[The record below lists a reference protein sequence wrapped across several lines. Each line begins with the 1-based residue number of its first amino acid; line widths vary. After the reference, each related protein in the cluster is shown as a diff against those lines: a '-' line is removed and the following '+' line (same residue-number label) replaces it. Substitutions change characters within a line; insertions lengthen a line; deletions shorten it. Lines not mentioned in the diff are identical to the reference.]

1 MTHYDE
7 PGSDDSRDGIAVK
20 SPPRAKRSFRRRHK
34 ALTSLIV
41 LLGLLG
47 VMVVGAIVF
56 VNGKLN
62 QIDHVDIS
70 ALPDSGRPAR
80 ASGPAGNAINILL
93 AGVDNGDGPS
103 VADAWRSHDWVP
115 GEHRSDTIMFLHVSA
130 DRKHAYVLSVPRDS
144 YVTIYDSN
152 GKPAGRHKINA
163 AFSLYGPSAYV
174 STMEHLTGVRM
185 DHLAV
190 IDWDGFRQLTDALGG
205 VEIYIPA
212 NVYDSSQ
219 KVTYTKG
226 YTYMRGAQAL
236 QYVRTRHGLAGGD
249 FDRIKRQQNF
259 IRVLMS
265 GLFDR
270 GVLTNPR
277 KLSSVLNAVTNNLTI
292 DSGWTNSDLRG
303 LAFSLRDMRAND
315 VTFLTA
321 PIATDWNRYVAGDGD
336 VVLLDPARDAGL
348 WNAASTDTLPEYM
361 RTHSSE
367 ELPSDRYVH

>member
-1 MTHYDE
+1 MRR
-7 PGSDDSRDGIAVK
+7 SKRIRDGEAAV
-20 SPPRAKRSFRRRHK
+20 SATAAEAVFSATAQGAHRTGRLLS
-34 ALTSLIV
+34 
-41 LLGLLG
+41 LLGL
-47 VMVVGAIVF
+47 MVVGAIVF

-70 ALPDSGRPAR
+70 SLPASGRPPR
-80 ASGPAGNAINILL
+80 ATGPAGNAINILL
-93 AGVDNGDGPS
+93 AGVDNGNGPS
-103 VADAWRSHDWVP
+103 VAAAWKSHDWVP

-130 DRKHAYVLSVPRDS
+130 DRKHSYVLSVPRDW
-144 YVTIYDSN
+144 YVTIYN
-152 GKPAGRHKINA
+152 QYGKPAGRHKINA

-174 STMEHLTGVRM
+174 STMEHLTGIRM

-236 QYVRTRHGLAGGD
+236 EYVRTRHGLAGGD

-265 GLFDR
+265 DLFDR

-277 KLSSVLNAVTNNLTI
+277 KLSSVLDAVTTNLTI
-292 DSGWTNSDLRG
+292 DSGWSNSNLRG
-303 LAFSLRDMRAND
+303 LAFSLRGMRAND

-336 VVLLDPARDAGL
+336 VVLLDRVRDAAL
-348 WNAASTDTLPEYM
+348 WKAASSDRLAEYM
-361 RTHSSE
+361 GTHSSE